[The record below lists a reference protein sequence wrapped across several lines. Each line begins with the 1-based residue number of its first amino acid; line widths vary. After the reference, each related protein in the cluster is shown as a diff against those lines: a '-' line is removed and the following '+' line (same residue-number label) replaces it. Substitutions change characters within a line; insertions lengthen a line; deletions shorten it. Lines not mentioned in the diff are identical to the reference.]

1 MKKFYFLELLRFFSS
16 ISVLLFHYR
25 HFFYPYNTFSQNEY
39 SLIKNEL
46 PFNNLLEVFF
56 DFGIYGVH
64 VFYAIS
70 GFVFA
75 HVYLLSKE
83 KSSFKDF
90 FINRFARLYPLH
102 FATLILVTF
111 LQFVNLVNFDT
122 FQVIQF
128 NDLYHFFLQIFFI
141 SAWGLE
147 NGHSFNGPIWS
158 VSIEI
163 AIYLFFFIILT
174 HLRKWKIYLT
184 MSICLIFLLINK
196 ITIYESLFIE
206 CIRLFFSGVLIYLL
220 CDFKKFNNYLIFTS
234 ILLIILS
241 LIGNFKTYIF
251 CPSIV
256 LLFVSLD
263 NISQKIKFRE
273 RFQIFGNLTYAL
285 YLLHFPF
292 QLIIIFIVKYLN
304 ISFSIMINPYSFF
317 LYFLSLFII
326 AHYCFKL
333 YEKPLN
339 KKIRLMYKN

>member
-128 NDLYHFFLQIFFI
+128 NDLYHFVLQIFFI

-147 NGHSFNGPIWS
+147 NGYSFNGPIWS

-163 AIYLFFFIILT
+163 AIYLFFL
-174 HLRKWKIYLT
+174 
-184 MSICLIFLLINK
+184 
-196 ITIYESLFIE
+196 
-206 CIRLFFSGVLIYLL
+206 
-220 CDFKKFNNYLIFTS
+220 
-234 ILLIILS
+234 
-241 LIGNFKTYIF
+241 
-251 CPSIV
+251 
-256 LLFVSLD
+256 
-263 NISQKIKFRE
+263 
-273 RFQIFGNLTYAL
+273 
-285 YLLHFPF
+285 
-292 QLIIIFIVKYLN
+292 
-304 ISFSIMINPYSFF
+304 
-317 LYFLSLFII
+317 
-326 AHYCFKL
+326 
-333 YEKPLN
+333 
-339 KKIRLMYKN
+339 